1 MMYAEHSSLANGIGS
16 GLGQPVIVEN
26 MPGASGLLAHQ
37 AVARAPPDAANDRP
51 AGSARRRY
59 EQRGAFDSVDFAHGT
74 VNSIGKEAIVRA
86 RQAEMFAQRRP
97 FVVAPKQAAAL

>member
-1 MMYAEHSSLANGIGS
+1 MSSG
-16 GLGQPVIVEN
+16 GLPER
-26 MPGASGLLAHQ
+26 LLTS
-37 AVARAPPDAANDRP
+37 RNKRTFDAM
-51 AGSARRRY
+51 
-59 EQRGAFDSVDFAHGT
+59 VLVHGT